1 LWPRKLGELSN
12 VILNEGD
19 LDSLDKQINELCRAK
34 YLLLSPS
41 TFSYYSGIIS
51 NGLKLVDK
59 KFIEIRENVLKN
71 TIDLPQFIV
80 FNKFEDVLNLLNM

>member
-1 LWPRKLGELSN
+1 MPN

-19 LDSLDKQINELCRAK
+19 LNNIDKQINELCRAK

-51 NGLKLVDK
+51 SGLKFVDN
-59 KFIEIRENVLKN
+59 KFIKIRENILKN
-71 TIDLPQFIV
+71 TINLPQFIV
-80 FNKFEDVLNLLNM
+80 YDKFEDILKYI